1 MIENETMKT
10 VKNIIIGFG
19 KGGKTLAKFL
29 GQQGEEVLL
38 VEKSPKM
45 YGGTCINIACLP
57 SKRLILEAGAGSD
70 FSEAVAGKNEMTA
83 LLREKNYQMLAQEE
97 TVTVLDGAAHFI
109 GEKEIEVTGPAGKQ
123 IFQGD
128 RIFIN
133 TGASPVLPPVPGLKE
148 SKNRLDSTQAMDLND
163 LPKELLILGAGYI
176 GLEFAAMFANFGSQ
190 VTVLDHSPEFLP
202 REDDDIR
209 AAVKADLEAVGVKF
223 ILGADVDKVS
233 DEADKVVAH
242 YQLGGEKLQL
252 SADKILVAA
261 GRRANTADLNLAAAG
276 IETDDRGNIKVDD
289 HLRTS
294 ADQVWALGDVKGGPQ
309 FTYVSLDDFRI
320 VKDQLFGEGK
330 RKVSDRQILP
340 TSVFITPPLSAVGL
354 NEKAAQKAGISYQ
367 LFKLPVAAI
376 PKAKVAK
383 DSRGFFKA
391 LVDPASGQI
400 LGASLYGLESHE
412 LINQITLAMQA
423 KLPYS
428 FLRDQIYTHPT
439 MSEAFNDLFKQ

>member
-1 MIENETMKT
+1 MTEQETKKT

-29 GQQGEEVLL
+29 SQQGEEVLL

-57 SKRLILEAGAGSD
+57 SKRLILEGAAGSD

-83 LLREKNYQMLAQEE
+83 QLREKNYQMLAGED
-97 TVTVLDGAAHFI
+97 TVTVLDGQARFI
-109 GEKEIEVTGPAGKQ
+109 GEKEIEATGPTGKQ
-123 IFQGD
+123 IFKGD

-133 TGASPVLPPVPGLKE
+133 TGASPVLPPVPGLNE
-148 SKNRLDSTQAMDLND
+148 SKKRLDSTQAMDLTD

-176 GLEFAAMFANFGSQ
+176 GLEFAAMFANYGSQ

-202 REDDDIR
+202 REDDDIK

-223 ILGADVDKVS
+223 VLGADIEKIS
-233 DEADKVVAH
+233 DEADKVVID
-242 YQLGGEKLQL
+242 YQVGEEKLTA
-252 SADKILVAA
+252 SAGKILVAA
-261 GRRANTADLNLAAAG
+261 GRRANTADLNLPAAG
-276 IETDDRGNIKVDD
+276 VETDDRGNIKVDD
-289 HLRTS
+289 HLRSS

-354 NEKAAQKAGISYQ
+354 NEKAAQKAGVDYQ

-383 DSRGFFKA
+383 DSRGLFKA

-412 LINQITLAMQA
+412 LINQIALAMKA

-439 MSEAFNDLFKQ
+439 MSEAFNDLFK

>member
-1 MIENETMKT
+1 MKT

-57 SKRLILEAGAGSD
+57 SKRLILEAGVGSD

-123 IFQGD
+123 SFQGD

-148 SKNRLDSTQAMDLND
+148 SKKRLDSTQAMDLND

-223 ILGADVDKVS
+223 ILGADVDKVG

-242 YQLGGEKLQL
+242 YQLGGEKMQL

-261 GRRANTADLNLAAAG
+261 GRRANTADLNLTAAG

-383 DSRGFFKA
+383 DSQGFFKA

-439 MSEAFNDLFKQ
+439 MSEAFNDLFK

>member
-1 MIENETMKT
+1 M
-10 VKNIIIGFG
+10 
-19 KGGKTLAKFL
+19 
-29 GQQGEEVLL
+29 
-38 VEKSPKM
+38 
-45 YGGTCINIACLP
+45 
-57 SKRLILEAGAGSD
+57 
-70 FSEAVAGKNEMTA
+70 
-83 LLREKNYQMLAQEE
+83 
-97 TVTVLDGAAHFI
+97 TVLDGQARFI

-123 IFQGD
+123 IFKGD

-148 SKNRLDSTQAMDLND
+148 SKKRLDSTQAMNLNS

-176 GLEFAAMFANFGSQ
+176 GLEVAGMFANYGSQ
-190 VTVLDHSPEFLP
+190 VTVLDQSPEFLP
-202 REDDDIR
+202 REDDDIK
-209 AAVKADLEAVGVKF
+209 AAVKADLERAGVKF
-223 ILGADVDKVS
+223 ILGADAEKVS
-233 DEADKVVAH
+233 DEADQVVID
-242 YQLGGEKLQL
+242 YKLGEEKLTAA
-252 SADKILVAA
+252 ADKVLVAA
-261 GRRANTADLNLAAAG
+261 GRRANTADLNLPVAG

-289 HLRTS
+289 RLRTS

-330 RKVSDRQILP
+330 RRVSDRQILP

-354 NEKAAQKAGISYQ
+354 NEKAAQKAGLDYQ

-383 DSRGFFKA
+383 DSRGLFKA

-412 LINQITLAMQA
+412 LINQIALAMKA

>member
-57 SKRLILEAGAGSD
+57 SKRLILEAGVGSD

-148 SKNRLDSTQAMDLND
+148 SKKRLDSTQAMDLND
-163 LPKELLILGAGYI
+163 LPRELLILGAGYI

-242 YQLGGEKLQL
+242 YQLGGEKMQL

-330 RKVSDRQILP
+330 RRVSDRQILP

>member
-57 SKRLILEAGAGSD
+57 SKRLILEAGVGSD

-148 SKNRLDSTQAMDLND
+148 SKKRLDSTQAMDLND

-242 YQLGGEKLQL
+242 YQLGGEKMQL

-439 MSEAFNDLFKQ
+439 MSEAFNDLFKH

>member
-57 SKRLILEAGAGSD
+57 SKRLILEAGVGSD

-148 SKNRLDSTQAMDLND
+148 SKKRLDSTQAMDLND
-163 LPKELLILGAGYI
+163 LPRELLILGAGYI

-252 SADKILVAA
+252 SPDKILVAA

>member
-261 GRRANTADLNLAAAG
+261 GRRANTADLNLTAAG

>member
-1 MIENETMKT
+1 MTEKETKKT

-38 VEKSPKM
+38 VEKSAKM

-57 SKRLILEAGAGSD
+57 SKRLILEGAAGSD

-83 LLREKNYQMLAQEE
+83 QLREKNYQMLAQEE
-97 TVTVLDGAAHFI
+97 TVTVLDGQARFI

-123 IFQGD
+123 IFKSD

-148 SKNRLDSTQAMDLND
+148 SKKRLDSTQAMDLTS

-176 GLEFAAMFANFGSQ
+176 GLEFAGMFANYGSQ

-202 REDDDIR
+202 REDDDIK
-209 AAVKADLEAVGVKF
+209 AAVKADLERAGVKF
-223 ILGADVDKVS
+223 ILGADVEKVS
-233 DEADKVVAH
+233 DEADQVVID
-242 YQLGGEKLQL
+242 YKLGEEKLTAA
-252 SADKILVAA
+252 ADKVLVAA
-261 GRRANTADLNLAAAG
+261 GRRANTADLNLPAAG

-289 HLRTS
+289 RLRTS

-320 VKDQLFGEGK
+320 VKDQLFGEDK
-330 RKVSDRQILP
+330 RRVSDRQILP
-340 TSVFITPPLSAVGL
+340 TSVFI
-354 NEKAAQKAGISYQ
+354 
-367 LFKLPVAAI
+367 
-376 PKAKVAK
+376 
-383 DSRGFFKA
+383 
-391 LVDPASGQI
+391 
-400 LGASLYGLESHE
+400 
-412 LINQITLAMQA
+412 
-423 KLPYS
+423 
-428 FLRDQIYTHPT
+428 
-439 MSEAFNDLFKQ
+439 

>member
-1 MIENETMKT
+1 M
-10 VKNIIIGFG
+10 
-19 KGGKTLAKFL
+19 
-29 GQQGEEVLL
+29 
-38 VEKSPKM
+38 
-45 YGGTCINIACLP
+45 
-57 SKRLILEAGAGSD
+57 
-70 FSEAVAGKNEMTA
+70 
-83 LLREKNYQMLAQEE
+83 
-97 TVTVLDGAAHFI
+97 
-109 GEKEIEVTGPAGKQ
+109 
-123 IFQGD
+123 
-128 RIFIN
+128 
-133 TGASPVLPPVPGLKE
+133 
-148 SKNRLDSTQAMDLND
+148 
-163 LPKELLILGAGYI
+163 
-176 GLEFAAMFANFGSQ
+176 
-190 VTVLDHSPEFLP
+190 
-202 REDDDIR
+202 
-209 AAVKADLEAVGVKF
+209 
-223 ILGADVDKVS
+223 
-233 DEADKVVAH
+233 
-242 YQLGGEKLQL
+242 QL